1 MRHTI
6 SILCDDTPGVMTRVS
21 GLFSRR
27 GFNIES
33 LSVGHTELPGKSRFT
48 IVVAGN
54 DAVLE
59 QVRKQLQKLVHVI
72 KAWDIKP
79 QDAVEREHALI
90 KLDVEERKRAELLEI
105 ITAVQARI
113 VDSAGTIWTLEV
125 TGDTNT
131 VDNAFNLF
139 SHYQVLES
147 IRTGKISLERG
158 PSRMMGKKKQDE

>member
-33 LSVGHTELPGKSRFT
+33 LSVGHTELDGKSRFT
-48 IVVAGN
+48 IVVAGD

-79 QDAVEREHALI
+79 LEAVEREHALI
-90 KLDVEERKRAELLEI
+90 KLEVEERKRAELLEV

-113 VDSAGTIWTLEV
+113 VDSSGPVWIWRSPARPAPWTAPSTFSRIIACWSPSAPARSPWSAGT
-125 TGDTNT
+125 
-131 VDNAFNLF
+131 AA
-139 SHYQVLES
+139 
-147 IRTGKISLERG
+147 
-158 PSRMMGKKKQDE
+158 